1 MTGEWDMAG
10 DGGSIWDEILDTEH
24 VVVVRTYIER
34 WPRKDRA
41 PEKVLIVVA
50 EPDEQVRDR
59 CPKCGQRGKP
69 VERDVRRW
77 RTLDVH
83 GKRCFIEAEV
93 PRIVCAGHGKI
104 TVAVPWARHDDAF
117 TRPFE
122 EFAAWKAAHAAWTRV
137 AAELRITWDALAN
150 ITGRAAADAAA
161 GRDRLA
167 GLRRIGIDEKSWGT
181 GQGKYLVI
189 VTDHDAGR
197 VAWIGEGRRQATVEA
212 FFGEL
217 GEERA
222 KLLTHV
228 SADGAEWIHPVV
240 RVKAPQAQL
249 CLDAFHVVKWAGEK
263 LDELRRRIA
272 GELRAAGR
280 ADEAATLGG
289 GMWALRKDQR
299 KLTPGQR
306 GTLAQ
311 IAVVNKPLCKGYLIK
326 EQIREAF
333 KVKGEEG
340 KSLMRGV
347 TAWAHRCR
355 IPGFTKLAR
364 TLSRYKAPIT
374 ATLDGGPSNG
384 RAEALNAQVSALI
397 TRARGFRGAASLI
410 AMIDFVHGG
419 LCPESPYA

>member
-1 MTGEWDMAG
+1 MAG
-10 DGGSIWDEILDTEH
+10 DSGSIWDEILDTAH

-34 WPRKDRA
+34 WPRRDRA

-59 CPKCGQRGKP
+59 CPRCGQRGKV

-83 GKRCFIEAEV
+83 GKRCFIESEV
-93 PRIVCAGHGKI
+93 PRIICAEHGKV
-104 TVAVPWARHDDAF
+104 TAAVPWARHDDAF

-122 EFAAWKAAHAAWTRV
+122 EFAAWKAAHAAWTRA
-137 AAELRITWDALAN
+137 AAELRITWEALAN
-150 ITGRAAADAAA
+150 ITARVAADAAA
-161 GRDRLA
+161 GRDRLE
-167 GLRRIGIDEKSWGT
+167 GLRRIGIDEKSWGK
-181 GQGKYLVI
+181 GQDKYLVI

-197 VAWIGEGRRQATVEA
+197 VAWIGEKRCQATVEA
-212 FFGEL
+212 FFADL
-217 GEERA
+217 GPERA

-228 SADGAEWIHPVV
+228 SADGAESIHPVV
-240 RVKAPQAQL
+240 RAKAPQAQL

-272 GELRAAGR
+272 GELRAAGHG
-280 ADEAATLGG
+280 DEAATLGG

-299 KLTPGQR
+299 NLTPGQR

-311 IAVVNKPLCKGYLIK
+311 IAVVNKPLYKGYLIK
-326 EQIREAF
+326 EQLREAF
-333 KVKGEEG
+333 KVKSDQG
-340 KSLMRGV
+340 KALMRGV

-355 IPGFTKLAR
+355 IPEFTRLAK
-364 TLSRYKAPIT
+364 TLSRYKTAIT

-384 RAEALNAQVSALI
+384 RAEALNAQVNALI
-397 TRARGFRGAASLI
+397 TRARGFRSAASLM